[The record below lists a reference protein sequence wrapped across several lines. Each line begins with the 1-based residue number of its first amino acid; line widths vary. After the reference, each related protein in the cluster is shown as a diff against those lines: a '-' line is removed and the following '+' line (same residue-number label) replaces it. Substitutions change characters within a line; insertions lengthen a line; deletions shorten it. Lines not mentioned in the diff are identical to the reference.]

1 MNAPA
6 LALPLTQ
13 PDAGTPAR
21 PASAAGLA
29 LRADNCI
36 AQTAE
41 LLRLAC
47 RRGQFEDAG
56 AAARVALALTR
67 PRSPHAA
74 MLRVLATAQ
83 PTLMLAPEESRL
95 YLMRGADGTVLGRLR
110 LRENGRL
117 SATPPAPLTHWA
129 LRDGQLELLDG
140 DGRVD
145 ARFPLCGQQD
155 GFRLYLGGRLADG
168 APLLLQEVRCLF
180 TRLSA
185 LDPELA
191 EPFCGLYD
199 IDALVPA
206 DLPAQPALLL
216 GAPHSG
222 AVGLAATLNRQD
234 GIFFDGEL
242 LHPQGI
248 RLAEGALPAPA
259 AGTLLAMRARDPA
272 WFARMVLGRRTD
284 HHGRDLAEA
293 TVRGFTMAPQH
304 APAVLEWALRETTL
318 RIVHVARSNL
328 LAEFADIVA
337 EQPGALRA
345 DGRLVFESE
354 RFGRYVEM
362 QQRYLAALRARL
374 VQRNADTVEVDGSRL
389 NPATLADLSGFLLDR
404 TEVALTPDSVPAPSR
419 QPVAERFDRPDAVRA
434 CLAAL
439 DRPGW
444 GEAEG
449 TVLDPH

>member
-13 PDAGTPAR
+13 PDVGAPAR
-21 PASAAGLA
+21 PAAAAGLV
-29 LRADNCI
+29 LSADNCV

-47 RRGQFEDAG
+47 RRGQFEDAA
-56 AAARVALALTR
+56 AAARVALGLAGART
-67 PRSPHAA
+67 PHAA
-74 MLRVLATAQ
+74 MLRLLARAQ

-95 YLMRGADGTVLGRLR
+95 YLMRGADGVLLGRLR
-110 LRENGRL
+110 LRDNGRL
-117 SATPPAPLTHWA
+117 SCAPQQPLARWA
-129 LRDGQLELLDG
+129 MRDGQIELLDG
-140 DGRVD
+140 QGRTD
-145 ARFPLCGQQD
+145 ARFNLCGQQD

-168 APLLLQEVRCLF
+168 SPLLLQEVRCLY

-191 EPFCGLYD
+191 EPFAGLYE
-199 IDALVPA
+199 IDAIVPA
-206 DLPAQPALLL
+206 DMPAHPALLL

-234 GIFFDGEL
+234 GLYFDGEL

-248 RLAEGALPAPA
+248 RLAEGGVPPQA

-272 WFARMVLGRRTD
+272 WFARMVMGRRTD

-293 TVRGFTMAPQH
+293 SVRGFTMAPQH
-304 APAVLEWALRETTL
+304 APTVLEWALREPAL

-328 LAEFADIVA
+328 LAEFADILA
-337 EQPGALRA
+337 EQPGTLRA
-345 DGRLVFESE
+345 DGRLVFEPE

-362 QQRYLAALRARL
+362 QHRYLGALRERL
-374 VQRNADTVEVDGSRL
+374 VRRNADTVEVDGSRL
-389 NPATLADLSGFLLDR
+389 NPATIAELTGFLLDR
-404 TEVALTPDSVPAPSR
+404 EPVEPTADSVPAPSR
-419 QPVAERFDRPDAVRA
+419 QPVAERFDRPEAVRA

-439 DRPGW
+439 GRPGW